1 MNADFH
7 SGTVSSTDVPQS
19 QRLEALQT
27 AVILLPEENREVLH
41 CLLLFLGDIAQHA
54 DKHQVCVCVR
64 VCMLF
69 FLCVCACVHVFFC
82 VCVCVRV
89 CMFLCV
95 CVCACVHVFF
105 LCVCVCDK
113 H

>member
-54 DKHQVCVCVR
+54 DKHQVCVCVCACVCVCVCVCARACVCVCAR
-64 VCMLF
+64 V
-69 FLCVCACVHVFFC
+69 CVCACFFC
-82 VCVCVRV
+82 VCVCV
-89 CMFLCV
+89 
-95 CVCACVHVFF
+95 
-105 LCVCVCDK
+105 CDK